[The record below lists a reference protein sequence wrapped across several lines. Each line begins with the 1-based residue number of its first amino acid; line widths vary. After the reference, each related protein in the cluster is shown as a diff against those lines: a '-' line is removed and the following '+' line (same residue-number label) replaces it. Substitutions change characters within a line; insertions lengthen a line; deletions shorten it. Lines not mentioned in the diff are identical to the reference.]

1 MGYFDDMANEAF
13 KKDASGNAVY
23 YPWGPFGYGLAIN
36 SEETR
41 ERIWNSHNKGL
52 MIILVV
58 FIPLIIA
65 IGLVL
70 QICFGDPAWRGFMD
84 MLLMS
89 FPFYCVWQ
97 HFAVKKLTRDLPI
110 TT

>member
-23 YPWGPFGYGLAIN
+23 YPWGPFGSGFVIK

-41 ERIWNSHNKGL
+41 KRIWNPHKKGL
-52 MIILVV
+52 MILLVV
-58 FIPLIIA
+58 FIPLIIT
-65 IGLVL
+65 ISLVFQNL
-70 QICFGDPAWRGFMD
+70 SGDAEWRGFMD

-89 FPFYCVWQ
+89 FPFYCV
-97 HFAVKKLTRDLPI
+97 
-110 TT
+110 